1 MSIVYDIILAA
12 IFIAAVA
19 RGWRSGVL
27 ATLMT
32 LIGWAAAALVI
43 SQWQSASSF
52 LVLIAVLIGARLLSR
67 MSTRNHR
74 GILGKANQF
83 LGALLGVATG
93 WAMCFIYAF
102 LLSILAEFVTA
113 SWLSPSI
120 LEGTYLVSRMF

>member
-19 RGWRSGVL
+19 RGWRTGVL
-27 ATLMT
+27 ATLI
-32 LIGWAAAALVI
+32 LLVGWGAAAFVI

-52 LVLIAVLIGARLLSR
+52 LVLLAVLIGARLLAR
-67 MSTRNHR
+67 MTTRRHR

-83 LGALLGVATG
+83 FGALLGVVEG
-93 WAMCFIYAF
+93 WVMCFIYAF
-102 LLSILAEFVTA
+102 LLTLLAEFVTA

-120 LEGTYLVSRMF
+120 IRGTYLVSRMI